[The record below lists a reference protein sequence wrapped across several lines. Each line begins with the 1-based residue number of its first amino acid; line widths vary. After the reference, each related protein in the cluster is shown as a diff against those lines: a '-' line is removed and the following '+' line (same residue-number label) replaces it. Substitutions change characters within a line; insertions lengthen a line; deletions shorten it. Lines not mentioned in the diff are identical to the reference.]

1 MKQSLG
7 IVIPVYNE
15 ELVLPLLFE
24 RLQSIYQTANYQ
36 LFVVFVDDGSVDKSW
51 EMLDDFCSK
60 NSFASGIKLSR
71 NFGHQV
77 AVSAGLSHSEFDYIG
92 VMDADLQDPPE
103 FFQNMLSKAVEGYD
117 VVYAV
122 RKNRKESVFLKS
134 AYWIFYRL
142 LKNVANI
149 DLALDAGDFCL
160 MSKAVVQ
167 QLNLMPEHNRFV
179 RGLRGWVGF
188 RQIGIPYERA
198 GRAAGETKYPLTK
211 LISLA
216 MDGLISFSSLPL
228 KISGWLGFLAAFL
241 GVIYLSIEFVK
252 FFLFQKP
259 PNGWAS
265 MIGVVIFFGG
275 VQLLMLGIIG
285 QYLGR
290 VFDEVKQ
297 RPIFVAEK
305 KTGFL
310 ANK

>member
-15 ELVLPLLFE
+15 ELVLPLLFP
-24 RLQSIYQTANYQ
+24 RLQSIQKLAGYE
-36 LFVVFVDDGSVDKSW
+36 LFVVFVDDGSADKSW
-51 EMLDDFCSK
+51 PMLEEFCSQ
-60 NSFASGIKLSR
+60 NNFASAIKLSR
-71 NFGHQV
+71 NFGHQI
-77 AVSAGLSHSEFDYIG
+77 AVSAGLSHADFDFIG

-103 FFQNMLSKAVEGYD
+103 FFENMLNKANQGFD

-122 RKNRKESVFLKS
+122 RKNRKESIFLKS
-134 AYWIFYRL
+134 AYWLFYRI
-142 LKNVANI
+142 LKKVANI

-160 MSKAVVQ
+160 MSRSVVNQ
-167 QLNLMPEHNRFV
+167 INAMPEHNRFV

-188 RQIGIPYERA
+188 RQVGITYERNS
-198 GRAAGETKYPLTK
+198 RAAGETKYPLTK

-228 KISGWLGFLAAFL
+228 KISGWLGFFAAFL
-241 GVIYLSIEFVK
+241 GVIYLSVEFIK
-252 FFLFQKP
+252 FFFFQKP

-275 VQLLMLGIIG
+275 VQLLILGIIG

-305 KTGFL
+305 KIGFL
-310 ANK
+310 E